1 MKKAFLCFTV
11 DDVGMEGY
19 SSERHLEN
27 IIKFCGENSIPATF
41 FAVPF
46 YGDRELG
53 KAGCYKELLR
63 EACSIG
69 HEVAQHGLR
78 HERFEVGIPPRMI
91 LDMEHEAPAREYL
104 AKNRARILEELSVP
118 GIRSRLREGR
128 DIIQDVSGR
137 EVKGFRAPA
146 LQTCE
151 NLFEALSREEYS
163 YDSSLYLQKAGWDL
177 IAGRGISGAETI
189 KRETWEKMREGKRIN
204 EFPVTT
210 EYTWYLGQDR
220 FDQALAL
227 AKSDFDSCAAAGI
240 PFVPNCHVSPVQEG
254 GEGVGFE
261 LYRLLL
267 IHAREKSVCEGFELK
282 TVSLSG
288 LTEYF

>member
-1 MKKAFLCFTV
+1 MKKAFFCFTV

-27 IIKFCGENSIPATF
+27 ILKFCSENSINATF
-41 FAVPF
+41 FAVPLNEGTKLSESNG
-46 YGDRELG
+46 YR
-53 KAGCYKELLR
+53 ELLR
-63 EACSIG
+63 EACALG

-78 HERFEVGIPPRMI
+78 HERFEVGIPPGMI

-104 AKNRARILEELSVP
+104 EKNRAQILEKLSVP
-118 GIRSRLREGR
+118 GIRSRLRDGR

-137 EVKGFRAPA
+137 EVAGFRAPA

-151 NLFEALSREEYS
+151 NLFEALFQEEYS

-177 IAGRGISGAETI
+177 IAGRGISAAEPVT
-189 KRETWEKMREGKRIN
+189 RERWEKMREGKRIN

-210 EYTWYLGQDR
+210 EYTWYLQKNR
-220 FDQALAL
+220 FDQALTL
-227 AKSDFDSCAAAGI
+227 AKNDFDFCLAAGF

-254 GEGVGFE
+254 EGGLGFD
-261 LYRLLL
+261 LYRRL
-267 IHAREKSVCEGFELK
+267 IDHAREESRREGLELNIV
-282 TVSLSG
+282 TLSG
-288 LTEYF
+288 LLKFF